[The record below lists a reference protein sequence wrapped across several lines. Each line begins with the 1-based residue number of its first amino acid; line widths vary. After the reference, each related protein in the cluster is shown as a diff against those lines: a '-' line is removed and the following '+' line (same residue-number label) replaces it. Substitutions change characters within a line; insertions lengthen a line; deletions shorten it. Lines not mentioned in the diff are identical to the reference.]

1 VRGNTARSSPPLS
14 LATRVSLQMQAPP
27 DLPAAQQAELMERI
41 DAMQVRDR

>member
-1 VRGNTARSSPPLS
+1 
-14 LATRVSLQMQAPP
+14 MQAPP